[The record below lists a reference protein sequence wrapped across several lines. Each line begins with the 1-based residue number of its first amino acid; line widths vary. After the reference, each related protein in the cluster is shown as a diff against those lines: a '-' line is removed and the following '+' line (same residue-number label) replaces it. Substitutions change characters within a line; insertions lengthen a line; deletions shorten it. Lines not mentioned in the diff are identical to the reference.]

1 LSFVPHTPHIG
12 LPIFEISDNH
22 NLRLNC
28 RYPIM
33 APLIRV
39 IGSLNADMVSVTPRF
54 PDPGETITASKYFTS
69 AGGKGANQAV
79 ACGRMSRS
87 QPTGEGMNAK
97 GDVHVEMVGAV
108 GALDGHFSALL
119 KPTLEKSGVDP
130 SRVRVIEDAYTGVAV
145 IIVDS
150 SAGGE
155 NRIFFSPGANY
166 SGMQP
171 KAEVLGTALSPP
183 VPDVIVMQGEIPVDT
198 VIGILR
204 EIVAYKKKNRAAGKR
219 GIECGP
225 DVMLNP
231 APAPPGGLPEDVY
244 AAVDHL
250 ILNETE
256 AELMT
261 PPTEHLLRVVPD
273 AEGLDGKEKVARYFH
288 KLGVTYLL
296 ITLGAKGVWYSAT
309 DGGSSG
315 PSDGVQRFTNE
326 ISAVP
331 VSQVLDTTAA
341 GDTFVGAY
349 AVKVARLREQRR
361 AEGKA
366 GQDVTDAE
374 KPQRYQTV
382 MDEAMRLAARASAR
396 TVERQGAMDSIP
408 FEDEV

>member
-1 LSFVPHTPHIG
+1 
-12 LPIFEISDNH
+12 
-22 NLRLNC
+22 
-28 RYPIM
+28 M

-54 PDPGETITASKYFTS
+54 PDPGETITSSSYFTS

-79 ACGRMSRS
+79 ACGRMSRAK
-87 QPTGEGMNAK
+87 PTGTTNSTS
-97 GDVHVEMVGAV
+97 DVNVEMIGAV
-108 GALDGHFSALL
+108 GAMDGHFSSLL
-119 KPTLEKSGVDP
+119 KPTLESSGVDP
-130 SRVRVIEDAYTGVAV
+130 SRVKVINDAYTGVAV

-155 NRIFFSPGANY
+155 NRILFSPGANY
-166 SGMQP
+166 DGMQP
-171 KAEVLGTALSPP
+171 TPEVLGMALAAP

-198 VIGILR
+198 VIGILP
-204 EIVAYKKKNRAAGKR
+204 YKAKARAAGKR

-261 PPTEHLLRVVPD
+261 PPAEQLLRIVPE

-288 KLGVTYLL
+288 KLGVTYIL
-296 ITLGAKGVWYSAT
+296 ITYGAKGVWYSAA

-326 ISAVP
+326 IPAAP
-331 VSQVLDTTAA
+331 VSRVLDTTGA

-349 AVKVARLREQRR
+349 AVRVARWREQRR
-361 AEGKA
+361 GEGKA
-366 GQDVTDAE
+366 GQDVADDE
-374 KPQRYQTV
+374 KAYRYKTV

-396 TVERQGAMDSIP
+396 AVERQGAMDSIP
-408 FEDEV
+408 FEDEI

>member
-1 LSFVPHTPHIG
+1 
-12 LPIFEISDNH
+12 
-22 NLRLNC
+22 
-28 RYPIM
+28 M
-33 APLIRV
+33 APLVRV

-54 PDPGETITASKYFTS
+54 PDPGETITASSYFTS

-79 ACGRMSRS
+79 ACGRMSRPKPS
-87 QPTGEGMNAK
+87 SDGFNGK
-97 GDVHVEMVGAV
+97 SDVHVEMVGAV

-130 SRVRVIEDAYTGVAV
+130 SRVRVVENAYTGVAV

-155 NRIFFSPGANY
+155 NRILFSPGANY
-166 SGMQP
+166 TGMQP
-171 KAEVLGTALSPP
+171 KPEVLGTALAAP
-183 VPDVIVMQGEIPVDT
+183 VPDVIVMQGEIPVET

-204 EIVAYKKKNRAAGKR
+204 EVAAYKTKNRAAGKR

-244 AAVDHL
+244 TAVDHL

-261 PPTEHLLRVVPD
+261 PPTEQLLRVVPD

-288 KLGVTYLL
+288 KLGVTYVL
-296 ITLGAKGVWYSAT
+296 ITLGSKGVWYSAT
-309 DGGSSG
+309 DGGSPG
-315 PSDGVQRFTNE
+315 PRDGVQRFTNE
-326 ISAVP
+326 IPAAP

-349 AVKVARLREQRR
+349 AVQVARWREQRR
-361 AEGKA
+361 VEGKA
-366 GQDVTDAE
+366 GQDISDAE
-374 KPQRYQTV
+374 KPHRYQSV
-382 MDEAMRLAARASAR
+382 MDDAMRLAARASAR
-396 TVERQGAMDSIP
+396 AVERQGAMDSIP

>member
-1 LSFVPHTPHIG
+1 
-12 LPIFEISDNH
+12 
-22 NLRLNC
+22 
-28 RYPIM
+28 M

-54 PDPGETITASKYFTS
+54 PNPGETITSSSYFTS

-79 ACGRMSRS
+79 ACGRMSRPK
-87 QPTGEGMNAK
+87 PTDTTNST
-97 GDVHVEMVGAV
+97 GDVKVEMMGAV
-108 GALDGHFSALL
+108 GALDGHFSSLL
-119 KPTLEKSGVDP
+119 RPTLERSGVDP
-130 SRVRVIEDAYTGVAV
+130 SRVKVIENAYTGVAV

-155 NRIFFSPGANY
+155 NRILFSPGANY
-166 SGMQP
+166 DGMQP
-171 KAEVLGTALSPP
+171 TPDVLGMALAAPI
-183 VPDVIVMQGEIPVDT
+183 PDVIVMQGETPVDT
-198 VIGILR
+198 IIGILR
-204 EIVAYKKKNRAAGKR
+204 EIAAYKAKARAAGKH

-244 AAVDHL
+244 VAVDHL

-261 PPTEHLLRVVPD
+261 PPAEQLVRMVPD

-288 KLGVTYLL
+288 KLGVTYIL
-296 ITLGAKGVWYSAT
+296 ITFGAKGVWYSAA
-309 DGGSSG
+309 DAGSSR
-315 PSDGVQRFTNE
+315 PSDGVQSFTNE
-326 ISAVP
+326 IPAAS
-331 VSQVLDTTAA
+331 VSNVLDTTGA

-349 AVKVARLREQRR
+349 AVRVARWREQRR
-361 AEGKA
+361 GEGKA
-366 GQDVTDAE
+366 GQNVADDE
-374 KPQRYQTV
+374 KAYRYKTV

-396 TVERQGAMDSIP
+396 AVERRGAMDSIP

>member
-1 LSFVPHTPHIG
+1 
-12 LPIFEISDNH
+12 
-22 NLRLNC
+22 
-28 RYPIM
+28 M
-33 APLIRV
+33 APLVRV

-54 PDPGETITASKYFTS
+54 PDPGETITASSYFTS

-79 ACGRMSRS
+79 ACGRMSRP
-87 QPTGEGMNAK
+87 QPKSDGLNTQS
-97 GDVHVEMVGAV
+97 DVHVEMVGAV

-130 SRVRVIEDAYTGVAV
+130 SRVRVIDNAYTGVAV

-150 SAGGE
+150 GAGGE
-155 NRIFFSPGANY
+155 NRILFSPGANY
-166 SGMQP
+166 QGMQP
-171 KAEVLGTALSPP
+171 QPDVLGTALAAP

-204 EIVAYKKKNRAAGKR
+204 EVAAYKAKKRAAGTR

-244 AAVDHL
+244 TAVDHL
-250 ILNETE
+250 VLNETE

-261 PPTEHLLRVVPD
+261 PPTEQLLRVVPD
-273 AEGLDGKEKVARYFH
+273 AERLDGKEKVARYFH
-288 KLGVTYLL
+288 RLGVTYVL

-309 DGGSSG
+309 DAGSTG
-315 PSDGVQRFTNE
+315 PSDGVRRFTNE
-326 ISAVP
+326 IPAAP

-349 AVKVARLREQRR
+349 AVKVARWREQRR
-361 AEGKA
+361 ADGKA
-366 GQDVTDAE
+366 GQDIVEAE
-374 KPQRYQTV
+374 KPHRYQTI
-382 MDEAMRLAARASAR
+382 MDEAMRMAAQASAR
-396 TVERQGAMDSIP
+396 AVERQGAMDSIP
-408 FEDEV
+408 FADEV

>member
-1 LSFVPHTPHIG
+1 
-12 LPIFEISDNH
+12 
-22 NLRLNC
+22 
-28 RYPIM
+28 M

-54 PDPGETITASKYFTS
+54 PNPGETITSSSYFTS

-79 ACGRMSRS
+79 ACGRMSRAK
-87 QPTGEGMNAK
+87 PTGTTGST
-97 GDVHVEMVGAV
+97 GDVNVEMMGAV
-108 GALDGHFSALL
+108 GALDGHFSSLL
-119 KPTLEKSGVDP
+119 KPTLERSGVDP
-130 SRVRVIEDAYTGVAV
+130 SRVKVVENAYTGVAV

-155 NRIFFSPGANY
+155 NRILFSPGANY
-166 SGMQP
+166 DGMQP
-171 KAEVLGTALSPP
+171 TPEVLGMALAAP

-198 VIGILR
+198 VIGTLR
-204 EIVAYKKKNRAAGKR
+204 AIAAYKAKARAAGKR

-261 PPTEHLLRVVPD
+261 PPVDQLLRTIPE
-273 AEGLDGKEKVARYFH
+273 AEGLDGKEKVARYSH
-288 KLGVTYLL
+288 KLGVTYIL
-296 ITLGAKGVWYSAT
+296 ITFGAKGVWYSAV
-309 DGGSSG
+309 DAGSSA

-326 ISAVP
+326 IPAAS
-331 VSQVLDTTAA
+331 VSHVLDTTGA

-349 AVKVARLREQRR
+349 AVKVARWREQRR
-361 AEGKA
+361 VEGKA
-366 GQDVTDAE
+366 GQNVADDE
-374 KPQRYQTV
+374 KAYRYKTF

-396 TVERQGAMDSIP
+396 AVERRGAMDSIP

>member
-1 LSFVPHTPHIG
+1 
-12 LPIFEISDNH
+12 
-22 NLRLNC
+22 
-28 RYPIM
+28 M

-54 PDPGETITASKYFTS
+54 PDPGETITSSSYFTS

-79 ACGRMSRS
+79 ACGRLSRS
-87 QPTGEGMNAK
+87 KSTTEGLNTHSDIK
-97 GDVHVEMVGAV
+97 VEMVGAV

-119 KPTLEKSGVDP
+119 RPTLDKSGVDT
-130 SRVRVIEDAYTGVAV
+130 SRVRVIDNAYTGVAV

-155 NRIFFSPGANY
+155 NRILFSPGANY
-166 SGMQP
+166 TGMQP
-171 KAEVLGTALSPP
+171 IPEVLGSALGAP
-183 VPDVIVMQGEIPVDT
+183 VPDVIVMQGEIPVES
-198 VIGILR
+198 VVGILR
-204 EIVAYKKKNRAAGKR
+204 EIAAFKAKNRAAGKR

-256 AELMT
+256 AELMS
-261 PPTEHLLRVVPD
+261 PPDEHLLRVVPD
-273 AEGLDGKEKVARYFH
+273 AAGLDGHEKVARYFH
-288 KLGVTYLL
+288 KLGVSYVL

-309 DGGSSG
+309 DGGTTG
-315 PSDGVQRFTNE
+315 PSDGVHRFTNE
-326 ISAVP
+326 IPAAP
-331 VSQVLDTTAA
+331 VSQVIDTTAA

-349 AVKVARLREQRR
+349 AVKVARWRERR
-361 AEGKA
+361 RVDGKA
-366 GQDVTDAE
+366 GLDLVEAE
-374 KPQRYQTV
+374 KPYRYQTV

-396 TVERQGAMDSIP
+396 AVERQGAMDSIP
-408 FEDEV
+408 FENEF

>member
-1 LSFVPHTPHIG
+1 
-12 LPIFEISDNH
+12 
-22 NLRLNC
+22 
-28 RYPIM
+28 M

-54 PDPGETITASKYFTS
+54 PDPGETITSSSYFTS

-79 ACGRMSRS
+79 ACGRMSRAK
-87 QPTGEGMNAK
+87 PTSTTNSTS
-97 GDVHVEMVGAV
+97 DVNVEMIGAV
-108 GALDGHFSALL
+108 GALDGHFSSLL
-119 KPTLEKSGVDP
+119 KPTLERSGVDP
-130 SRVRVIEDAYTGVAV
+130 SRVKVIENAYTGVAV

-155 NRIFFSPGANY
+155 NRILFSPGANY
-166 SGMQP
+166 DGMQP
-171 KAEVLGTALSPP
+171 TPEVLGMALAAP
-183 VPDVIVMQGEIPVDT
+183 VPDVTVMQGEIPVDT

-204 EIVAYKKKNRAAGKR
+204 EIAAYKAKARAAGKR

-261 PPTEHLLRVVPD
+261 PPTEQLLRTVPD

-288 KLGVTYLL
+288 KLGVTYIL
-296 ITLGAKGVWYSAT
+296 ITFGVKGAA

-315 PSDGVQRFTNE
+315 PSDGVQRFTNK
-326 ISAVP
+326 IPAAP
-331 VSQVLDTTAA
+331 VSRVLDTTAA

-349 AVKVARLREQRR
+349 AVRVARWREQRR
-361 AEGKA
+361 GEGKA
-366 GQDVTDAE
+366 GQDVADDE
-374 KPQRYQTV
+374 KAYRYKTL
-382 MDEAMRLAARASAR
+382 MDEAMRLAARPSAR
-396 TVERQGAMDSIP
+396 AVERQGAMDSIP
-408 FEDEV
+408 FEDEI

>member
-1 LSFVPHTPHIG
+1 
-12 LPIFEISDNH
+12 
-22 NLRLNC
+22 
-28 RYPIM
+28 M

-54 PDPGETITASKYFTS
+54 PDPGETITSSSYFTS

-79 ACGRMSRS
+79 ACGRMSRAK
-87 QPTGEGMNAK
+87 PTDTTNSTS
-97 GDVHVEMVGAV
+97 DVNVEMIGAV
-108 GALDGHFSALL
+108 GALDGHFSSLL
-119 KPTLEKSGVDP
+119 KPTLERSGVDP
-130 SRVRVIEDAYTGVAV
+130 SRVKVIENAYTGVAV

-155 NRIFFSPGANY
+155 NRILFSPGANY
-166 SGMQP
+166 DGMQP
-171 KAEVLGTALSPP
+171 TPEVLGMALAAP

-198 VIGILR
+198 VIGILH
-204 EIVAYKKKNRAAGKR
+204 EIAAYKAKARAAGKR

-231 APAPPGGLPEDVY
+231 APAPPGGFPEDVY

-256 AELMT
+256 AELMS
-261 PPTEHLLRVVPD
+261 PPTEQLLRTVPD
-273 AEGLDGKEKVARYFH
+273 AEDLDGKEKVARYFH
-288 KLGVTYLL
+288 KSGITYIL
-296 ITLGAKGVWYSAT
+296 ITFGAKGVWYSAA

-326 ISAVP
+326 IPAAP
-331 VSQVLDTTAA
+331 VSRVLDTTAA

-349 AVKVARLREQRR
+349 AVRVARWREQRR
-361 AEGKA
+361 GEGKA
-366 GQDVTDAE
+366 GQDVADDE
-374 KPQRYQTV
+374 KAYRYKTI

-396 TVERQGAMDSIP
+396 AVERQGAMDSIP
-408 FEDEV
+408 FEDEI

>member
-1 LSFVPHTPHIG
+1 
-12 LPIFEISDNH
+12 
-22 NLRLNC
+22 
-28 RYPIM
+28 M

-54 PDPGETITASKYFTS
+54 PDPGETITSSSYFTS

-79 ACGRMSRS
+79 ACGRLSRPK
-87 QPTGEGMNAK
+87 PTTAGLNTQS
-97 GDVHVEMVGAV
+97 DVAVEMVGAV

-119 KPTLEKSGVDP
+119 RPTLEKSGVDT
-130 SRVRVIEDAYTGVAV
+130 SRVRVIENAYTGVAV

-155 NRIFFSPGANY
+155 NRILFSPGANY
-166 SGMQP
+166 TGMQP
-171 KAEVLGTALSPP
+171 TPDVLGSALAAP

-198 VIGILR
+198 VVGILR
-204 EIVAYKKKNRAAGKR
+204 EIASFKAKNRAAGKC

-256 AELMT
+256 AELMS
-261 PPTEHLLRVVPD
+261 PPDEQLLRVVPD
-273 AEGLDGKEKVARYFH
+273 AAGLDGNEKVARYFH
-288 KLGVTYLL
+288 KLGVSYVL

-309 DGGSSG
+309 DGGTTG
-315 PSDGVQRFTNE
+315 PSDGVRRFTNE
-326 ISAVP
+326 IPAAP

-349 AVKVARLREQRR
+349 AVKVARWREQRR
-361 AEGKA
+361 VDGKA
-366 GQDVTDAE
+366 GLDLVEAE
-374 KPQRYQTV
+374 KPHRYQTV
-382 MDEAMRLAARASAR
+382 MDEGMRLAARASAR
-396 TVERQGAMDSIP
+396 AVERQGAMDSIP
-408 FEDEV
+408 FENEL

>member
-1 LSFVPHTPHIG
+1 
-12 LPIFEISDNH
+12 
-22 NLRLNC
+22 
-28 RYPIM
+28 M

-54 PDPGETITASKYFTS
+54 PDPGETITSSSYFTS

-79 ACGRMSRS
+79 ACGRLSR
-87 QPTGEGMNAK
+87 PKHTTEGLNTQS
-97 GDVHVEMVGAV
+97 DVTVEMVGAV

-119 KPTLEKSGVDP
+119 RPTLDKSGVDT

-155 NRIFFSPGANY
+155 NRILFSPGANY
-166 SGMQP
+166 TGMQP
-171 KAEVLGTALSPP
+171 IPDVLGSALAAP
-183 VPDVIVMQGEIPVDT
+183 VPDVIVMQGEIPVES
-198 VIGILR
+198 VVGILR
-204 EIVAYKKKNRAAGKR
+204 ELAAFKAKNRAAGQR

-256 AELMT
+256 AELMS
-261 PPTEHLLRVVPD
+261 PPDEQLLRVVPD
-273 AEGLDGKEKVARYFH
+273 AAGLDGNEKVARYFH
-288 KLGVTYLL
+288 KLGVSYVL

-309 DGGSSG
+309 EGGTTG
-315 PSDGVQRFTNE
+315 PSDGVKRFTNE
-326 ISAVP
+326 IPAAP

-349 AVKVARLREQRR
+349 AVKVARWREQRR
-361 AEGKA
+361 VVGK
-366 GQDVTDAE
+366 GGLDLVEAE
-374 KPQRYQTV
+374 KPYRYQTV

-396 TVERQGAMDSIP
+396 AVERQGAMDSIP
-408 FEDEV
+408 FENEL

>member
-1 LSFVPHTPHIG
+1 
-12 LPIFEISDNH
+12 
-22 NLRLNC
+22 
-28 RYPIM
+28 M

-54 PDPGETITASKYFTS
+54 PFPGETITASSYFQS

-79 ACGRMSRS
+79 ACGRMSRPKPQANS
-87 QPTGEGMNAK
+87 EGLHTDS
-97 GDVHVEMVGAV
+97 DVQVEMVGAV
-108 GALDGHFSALL
+108 GGRDGHFSALL

-150 SAGGE
+150 SSGGE
-155 NRIFFSPGANY
+155 NRIVFSPGANY
-166 SGMQP
+166 QGMQATP
-171 KAEVLGTALSPP
+171 DVLAMALAAP

-198 VIGILR
+198 VIWFLR
-204 EIVAYKKKNRAAGKR
+204 EIATFKTKNRTAGKR
-219 GIECGP
+219 GIERGP

-244 AAVDHL
+244 YGVDHL

-261 PPTEHLLRVVPD
+261 PPTEQLLRIVPD
-273 AEGLDGKEKVARYFH
+273 ADKLENKEKVARYFH
-288 KLGVTYLL
+288 KLGVTYVL

-309 DGGSSG
+309 DGGTSG
-315 PSDGVQRFTNE
+315 PSDGVRRFTNE
-326 ISAVP
+326 LPAAP

-349 AVKVARLREQRR
+349 AVKVARWREQRR
-361 AEGKA
+361 AEGKS
-366 GQDVTDAE
+366 GKDITDDE
-374 KPQRYQTV
+374 KPYRYKTV
-382 MDEAMRLAARASAR
+382 MDEAMQLAARASAR
-396 TVERQGAMDSIP
+396 AVERLGAMDSIP

>member
-1 LSFVPHTPHIG
+1 
-12 LPIFEISDNH
+12 
-22 NLRLNC
+22 
-28 RYPIM
+28 M

-54 PDPGETITASKYFTS
+54 PFPGETITASSYFQS

-87 QPTGEGMNAK
+87 KPKSDATGLNTSS
-97 GDVHVEMVGAV
+97 DVLVEMVGAV
-108 GALDGHFSALL
+108 GARDGHFSALL

-130 SRVRVIEDAYTGVAV
+130 SRVRIIEDAYTGVAV

-155 NRIFFSPGANY
+155 NRILFSPGANY
-166 SGMQP
+166 QGMQP
-171 KAEVLGTALSPP
+171 IPGVLGTALAAP
-183 VPDVIVMQGEIPVDT
+183 VPDVIVMQGEIPVET
-198 VIGILR
+198 VIWILR
-204 EIVAYKKKNRAAGKR
+204 EVATFKTKNRTTGKR
-219 GIECGP
+219 GIERGP

-244 AAVDHL
+244 YAVDHL

-261 PPTEHLLRVVPD
+261 PPMEQLLRVVPE
-273 AEGLDGKEKVARYFH
+273 AEGLESKEKVARYFH
-288 KLGVTYLL
+288 KLGVTYVL

-309 DGGSSG
+309 DGGTSG
-315 PSDGVQRFTNE
+315 PSDGARRFTNE
-326 ISAVP
+326 IPAAP
-331 VSQVLDTTAA
+331 VSKVLDTTAA

-349 AVKVARLREQRR
+349 AVKVARWREQRR
-361 AEGKA
+361 VEGKS
-366 GQDVTDAE
+366 GQDITDAE
-374 KPQRYQTV
+374 KPHRYNTF
-382 MDEAMRLAARASAR
+382 MDEAMQLAARASAR
-396 TVERQGAMDSIP
+396 AVERQGAMDSIP

>member
-1 LSFVPHTPHIG
+1 
-12 LPIFEISDNH
+12 
-22 NLRLNC
+22 
-28 RYPIM
+28 M

-39 IGSLNADMVSVTPRF
+39 VGSLNADMVSVTPRF
-54 PDPGETITASKYFTS
+54 PDAGETITASSYFTS

-79 ACGRMSRS
+79 ACGRLSRC
-87 QPTGEGMNAK
+87 QPSFTPSSS
-97 GDVHVEMVGAV
+97 DVHVEMVGAV
-108 GALDGHFSALL
+108 GALDGHFAALL

-130 SRVRVIEDAYTGVAV
+130 ARIQVVDNAYTGVAV

-155 NRIFFSPGANY
+155 NRILFSPGANY
-166 SGMQP
+166 QGMQP
-171 KAEVLGTALSPP
+171 TPEVLGMALAAP

-198 VIGILR
+198 VIGTLR
-204 EIVAYKKKNRAAGKR
+204 AIAKYRNENRAAGKR

-225 DVMLNP
+225 DVMVNP

-244 AAVDHL
+244 TAVDHL

-261 PPTEHLLRVVPD
+261 PP
-273 AEGLDGKEKVARYFH
+273 AEQLSRRLPEAASLDGKEKVARYFH
-288 KLGVTYLL
+288 QLGVTYVL

-315 PSDGVQRFTNE
+315 PSDGVRRFTNE
-326 ISAVP
+326 IPAAP
-331 VSQVLDTTAA
+331 VSRVLDTTAA

-349 AVKVARLREQRR
+349 AVKVARWREQRR
-361 AEGKA
+361 VEGKA

-374 KPQRYQTV
+374 KPHRYQTF
-382 MDEAMRLAARASAR
+382 MDDAMRQAARASAR
-396 TVERQGAMDSIP
+396 GVERQGAMDSIP
-408 FEDEV
+408 WEDEV

>member
-1 LSFVPHTPHIG
+1 
-12 LPIFEISDNH
+12 
-22 NLRLNC
+22 
-28 RYPIM
+28 M

-39 IGSLNADMVSVTPRF
+39 VGSLNADMVSVTPRF
-54 PDPGETITASKYFTS
+54 PEPGETITASSYFTS

-79 ACGRMSRS
+79 ACGRMSRP
-87 QPTGEGMNAK
+87 QPTSDGLNTK
-97 GDVHVEMVGAV
+97 SDVQVEMVGAV

-130 SRVRVIEDAYTGVAV
+130 SRVRVIENAYTGVAV
-145 IIVDS
+145 IVVDS

-155 NRIFFSPGANY
+155 NRILFSPGANY
-166 SGMQP
+166 QGMQP
-171 KAEVLGTALSPP
+171 VPEVLGTALAAP
-183 VPDVIVMQGEIPVDT
+183 VPDVIVMQGEIPVET

-204 EIVAYKKKNRAAGKR
+204 EVAAYKAKNRAAGKR
-219 GIECGP
+219 GIESGP

-261 PPTEHLLRVVPD
+261 PPTEQLLRVVPD
-273 AEGLDGKEKVARYFH
+273 AEGLDSKEKVARYFH
-288 KLGVTYLL
+288 QLGVTYLL

-309 DGGSSG
+309 NGGSSG

-326 ISAVP
+326 LPAAP
-331 VSQVLDTTAA
+331 VSRVLDTTAA

-349 AVKVARLREQRR
+349 AVKVARWREQRR

-366 GQDVTDAE
+366 GQDVADAE
-374 KPQRYQTV
+374 KPHRYQTV

-396 TVERQGAMDSIP
+396 AVERQGAMDSIP

>member
-1 LSFVPHTPHIG
+1 
-12 LPIFEISDNH
+12 
-22 NLRLNC
+22 
-28 RYPIM
+28 M

-39 IGSLNADMVSVTPRF
+39 IGSLNADMVSVTTRF
-54 PDPGETITASKYFTS
+54 PDPGETITSSSYFTS

-79 ACGRMSRS
+79 ACGRLSRPKPAS
-87 QPTGEGMNAK
+87 EGLNIQS
-97 GDVHVEMVGAV
+97 DVTVEMVGAV

-119 KPTLEKSGVDP
+119 RPTLDKSGVDT
-130 SRVRVIEDAYTGVAV
+130 SRVRIIEDAYTGVAV

-155 NRIFFSPGANY
+155 NRILFSPGANY
-166 SGMQP
+166 TGMQP
-171 KAEVLGTALSPP
+171 IPDVLGSALAAP
-183 VPDVIVMQGEIPVDT
+183 VPDVIVMQGEIPVES
-198 VIGILR
+198 VVSILR
-204 EIVAYKKKNRAAGKR
+204 EVAAFKAKNRAVGKR

-256 AELMT
+256 AELMS
-261 PPTEHLLRVVPD
+261 PPDEQLLRVVPD
-273 AEGLDGKEKVARYFH
+273 AAGMDGNEKVARYFH
-288 KLGVTYLL
+288 KLGVSYVL

-309 DGGSSG
+309 DGGTTG
-315 PSDGVQRFTNE
+315 PSDGVRRFTNE
-326 ISAVP
+326 IPAAP

-349 AVKVARLREQRR
+349 AVKVARWREQRR
-361 AEGKA
+361 VDGKA
-366 GQDVTDAE
+366 GLDLVEAE
-374 KPQRYQTV
+374 KPYRYQTV

-396 TVERQGAMDSIP
+396 AVERQGAMDSIP
-408 FEDEV
+408 FENEL